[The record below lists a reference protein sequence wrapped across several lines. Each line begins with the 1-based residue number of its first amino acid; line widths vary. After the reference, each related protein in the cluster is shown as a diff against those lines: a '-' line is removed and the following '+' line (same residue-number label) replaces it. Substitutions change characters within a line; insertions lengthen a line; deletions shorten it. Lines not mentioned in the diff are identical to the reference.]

1 MKYTAL
7 ITYYNSPN
15 PVLAIN
21 SALAQTIKPTEIV
34 IVDDCS
40 SETFRKE
47 LEETARSFG
56 CIYMRTP
63 TNLGP
68 AGARNLGI
76 ENATTNIIMVFDDD
90 DVSLPNR
97 AKIHLENLRLGSQLS
112 YVSSQKVYRNQYSF
126 DALNHPY
133 RGEIKAS
140 VLSRYLLSGNRSSD
154 FPDIFVPAC
163 CLALR
168 KDLFETNKI
177 FDEKFRRLED
187 VDLAI
192 RASEKGLVFSFSE
205 EVGVIRYE
213 SGGSDKS
220 ALAEST
226 AQIQILSK
234 YKFYFKEREYRKI
247 NMWYRI
253 RSYYFSG
260 NYFLLLITGFTFTL
274 HFGIQMRKIHNGLMR
289 IIHDIRKRQKGNSRG

>member
-1 MKYTAL
+1 MKYSAL

-21 SALAQTIKPTEIV
+21 SALAQTIKPSEIV

-40 SETFRKE
+40 SDTFRKE
-47 LEETARSFG
+47 LEQTAKNFG
-56 CIYMRTP
+56 CIYIRTP

-76 ENATTNIIMVFDDD
+76 EIATTDIIMIFDDD

-97 AKIHLENLRLGSQLS
+97 AQIHLENLRLGCQLS
-112 YVSSQKVYRNQYSF
+112 YVSSQKIYRNHYSF
-126 DALNHPY
+126 DAINHPY

-140 VLSRYLLSGNRSSD
+140 VLSRYLLSGMRSSD
-154 FPDIFVPAC
+154 LPDLYVPAC

-177 FDEKFRRLED
+177 FDEDFRRLED
-187 VDLAI
+187 VELAI
-192 RASEKGLVFSFSE
+192 RASENGLVFSFSE
-205 EVGVIRYE
+205 EVGVIRHE
-213 SGGSDKS
+213 SEGSDKS
-220 ALAEST
+220 AVAEST

-247 NMWYRI
+247 KMWYRI
-253 RSYYFSG
+253 RAYYFSG
-260 NYFLLLITGFTFTL
+260 NYFLLVITGLTFTL
-274 HFGIQMRKIHNGLMR
+274 SFGFQVRKIHNGLMR
-289 IIHDIRKRQKGNSRG
+289 IIHDIRKRQKGNTRG